1 MPITDRRGEGIA
13 LYYIHFRDRWQS
25 SIPHYLDASIH
36 VVIVL
41 PCLSSWFGQMTFRD
55 PLQPKPF
62 SENDIPVGQ
71 VEEELPLDTQQW
83 ELGEHRSI
91 TLDNAKILRY

>member
-1 MPITDRRGEGIA
+1 
-13 LYYIHFRDRWQS
+13 
-25 SIPHYLDASIH
+25 
-36 VVIVL
+36 
-41 PCLSSWFGQMTFRD
+41 MTFRD

-62 SENDIPVGQ
+62 SEHDIPVGQ

-91 TLDNAKILRY
+91 TLDNAKILRYWVNQNFIFHGIAGVFYN